1 MKRLRFMEA
10 LLRWRFYPDIFRIPL
25 FIGSVYLIYVLLFG
39 DQTEGSNTGLSILWV
54 LMWSLQPVMFV
65 VFGRFWCGI
74 CPFSSAGELV
84 KKMVGNEMHPPLFI
98 KKYGVWFAYIFFIL
112 ILVIETL
119 VHMSISTAAT
129 TILLLTI
136 FTMAIIS
143 GVFFKR
149 RAWCRYLCPLGV
161 GGGVFSRLRVIKLSK
176 DDKICNECKEFEC
189 FKGTDKIEGCPMGL
203 CVKKHDMDADCIS
216 CGNCLKN
223 CPNGSPRMELH
234 SPVKAFLNNVRMNQA
249 ESVFVSS
256 FIGLSMAIYLIKDFQ
271 GLVNQA
277 FGFENAFWNDI
288 LVILIITG
296 LSSLLFYIF
305 SYILLPVTKQSQKHN
320 FAFFGFFLIPY
331 ILFALFNLTSIH
343 EVILNG
349 KTLYY
354 NLTVPKGIPLSENLV
369 NPLIDTKGMH
379 VVQSLI
385 IVLGSIFSLVFCW
398 YQLQRALKTKQQNK
412 IIALFGLFL
421 LMISGFSLYL
431 FIFL

>member
-1 MKRLRFMEA
+1 
-10 LLRWRFYPDIFRIPL
+10 
-25 FIGSVYLIYVLLFG
+25 
-39 DQTEGSNTGLSILWV
+39 
-54 LMWSLQPVMFV
+54 
-65 VFGRFWCGI
+65 
-74 CPFSSAGELV
+74 
-84 KKMVGNEMHPPLFI
+84 
-98 KKYGVWFAYIFFIL
+98 
-112 ILVIETL
+112 
-119 VHMSISTAAT
+119 
-129 TILLLTI
+129 
-136 FTMAIIS
+136 
-143 GVFFKR
+143 
-149 RAWCRYLCPLGV
+149 
-161 GGGVFSRLRVIKLSK
+161 
-176 DDKICNECKEFEC
+176 
-189 FKGTDKIEGCPMGL
+189 
-203 CVKKHDMDADCIS
+203 MDADCIS

-234 SPVKAFLNNVRMNQA
+234 SPVRAFLNNVRMSQA
-249 ESVFVSS
+249 ESVFISS

-288 LVILIITG
+288 LAILIFTG
-296 LSSLLFYIF
+296 LSSLLFYVF

-343 EVILNG
+343 EVLLNG

-354 NLTVPKGIPLSENLV
+354 NLTVPKGIPLPENLV
-369 NPLIDTKGMH
+369 HPLIDTKGLH
-379 VVQSLI
+379 LVQSLI